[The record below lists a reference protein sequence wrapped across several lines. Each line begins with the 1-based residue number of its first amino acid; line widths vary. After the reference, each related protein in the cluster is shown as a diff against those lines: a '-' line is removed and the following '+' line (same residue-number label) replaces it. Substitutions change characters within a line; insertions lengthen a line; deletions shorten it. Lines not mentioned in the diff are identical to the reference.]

1 MFEIPEKSERPAV
14 SSLFIIIGLIIVG
27 MVVGNILS
35 MIWILVKFPPQTY
48 SIFDLQESVALSSKN
63 WWFTVLNLGLSSI
76 FTFILPGIFY
86 WTKIEKKKLN
96 DFNPKSLPVIGVFAL
111 AFIIQLIF
119 APLNGTIQEYN
130 QNMKLPAFIRPLEQ
144 FMQEMEQSLAQL
156 TEFLTS
162 FKSPLELL
170 VALVVIAGIA
180 GIGEELIFRGLIQ
193 RKIYYASK
201 NPHLAIWL
209 AAFIF
214 SAIHFQFYGFF
225 PRLFLGAMFGY
236 FYFWTGNLWV
246 PIAAHIFNNGL
257 AVVMIFLVNK
267 KVIPAEVEKMDQ
279 VPLSLAITSLF
290 LFLGS
295 MWYFRGYALK
305 EEIQS

>member
-1 MFEIPEKSERPAV
+1 MFELQEKSERPAI
-14 SSLFIIIGLIIVG
+14 SSLFIIIGLVIVG
-27 MVVGNILS
+27 MTLANVLS
-35 MIWILVKFPPQTY
+35 LIWILAKFPPSTTSLIDMQN
-48 SIFDLQESVALSSKN
+48 SIAQSSKD
-63 WWFTVLNLGLSSI
+63 WWFTVLNLGLASLL
-76 FTFILPGIFY
+76 TFIVPGIFY
-86 WTKIEKKKLN
+86 WQKIEKKSLSLLN
-96 DFNPKSLPVIGVFAL
+96 QNNLPVAGVFLL
-111 AFIIQLIF
+111 AFVIQLIF
-119 APLNGTIQEYN
+119 APLNGTIQELN
-130 QNMKLPAFIRPLEQ
+130 KNMKLPAFLGPVEQ

-162 FKSPLELL
+162 FQSPLQLII
-170 VALVVIAGIA
+170 ALIVIAAIA

-193 RKIYYASK
+193 RKILYASK

-267 KVIPAEVEKMDQ
+267 KVIPAEVEKMDN
-279 VPLSLAITSLF
+279 VPLSLSALSLALF
-290 LFLGS
+290 LVS
-295 MWYFRGYALK
+295 MWYFRNYSRHNSKA
-305 EEIQS
+305 

>member
-1 MFEIPEKSERPAV
+1 MFELQEKSERPAI
-14 SSLFIIIGLIIVG
+14 SSLFIIIGLVIVG
-27 MVVGNILS
+27 MTLANVLS
-35 MIWILVKFPPQTY
+35 LIWILAKFPPSTN
-48 SIFDLQESVALSSKN
+48 SLFDMQESITQSSKD
-63 WWFTVLNLGLSSI
+63 WWFTVLNLGLASLL
-76 FTFILPGIFY
+76 TFIVPGIFY
-86 WTKIEKKKLN
+86 WKKIEKKSLN
-96 DFNPKSLPVIGVFAL
+96 VLNQKKLPVAGVFVL
-111 AFIIQLIF
+111 AFVIQLIF
-119 APLNGTIQEYN
+119 APLNGTIQELN
-130 QNMKLPAFIRPLEQ
+130 KNMKLPAFLDPVEQ

-162 FKSPLELL
+162 FQSPLQLI
-170 VALVVIAGIA
+170 VALIVIAAIA

-193 RKIYYASK
+193 RKILYASK

-267 KVIPAEVEKMDQ
+267 KVIPAEVEKMDN
-279 VPLSLAITSLF
+279 VPLSLSALSLALF
-290 LFLGS
+290 LVS
-295 MWYFRGYALK
+295 MWYFRNYSRHNSKA
-305 EEIQS
+305 

>member
-1 MFEIPEKSERPAV
+1 MFLIPEKSERPAV
-14 SSLFIIIGLIIVG
+14 SSLFIIIGLVVVG
-27 MVVGNILS
+27 MALGNILS

-48 SIFDLQESVALSSKN
+48 NLTDLQASVDQSAKD
-63 WWFTVLNLGLSSI
+63 WWFTVLNLGMASI

-86 WTKIEKKKLN
+86 WLKIEKKQLGNLNPGKLPLAGI
-96 DFNPKSLPVIGVFAL
+96 FVLVFV
-111 AFIIQLIF
+111 IQLVF
-119 APLNGTIQEYN
+119 APLNGTIQEFN
-130 QNMKLPAFIRPLEQ
+130 QNMKLPAFLAPLEQ

-162 FKSPLELL
+162 FTSPLQL
-170 VALVVIAGIA
+170 VFALIVIAGIA
-180 GIGEELIFRGLIQ
+180 GVGEELIFRGLIQ

-257 AVVMIFLVNK
+257 AVLMIFLVNK
-267 KVIPAEVEKMDQ
+267 KVISPEIEKMDN
-279 VPLSLAITSLF
+279 VPVSIALVSLILF
-290 LFLGS
+290 SGS
-295 MWYFRGYALK
+295 MAYFRKLTNTSQNK
-305 EEIQS
+305 S